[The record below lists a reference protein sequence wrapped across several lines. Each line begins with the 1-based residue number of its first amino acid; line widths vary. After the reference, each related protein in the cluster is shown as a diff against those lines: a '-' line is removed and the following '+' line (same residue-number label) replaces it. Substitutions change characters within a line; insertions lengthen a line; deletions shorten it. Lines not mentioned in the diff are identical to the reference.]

1 MEEFLVLQCVFY
13 RMLTNW
19 CSSSYVLVGSADEVK
34 ELYGI
39 MKKLER
45 RKKASVENGFGITWL
60 GCLVD
65 ALGEDWKKVSCRGE
79 WNVVSKRGNTL
90 RFTTETAWGPCNQ
103 VFDLICRKY
112 PSIRYYFQSEEP
124 GMVEYLTND
133 KEGKYF
139 KDKYCVDVYTP
150 EKEFKH
156 KHFLDEQSLYKW
168 LGDILGTIVTSADDI
183 EKQNKRW
190 YDTSSSAFCHIY
202 EFRKI

>member
-1 MEEFLVLQCVFY
+1 MP
-13 RMLTNW
+13 NW

-34 ELYGI
+34 KLYGI

-45 RKKASVENGFGITWL
+45 RKKAFVENGFGITWL

-79 WNVVSKRGNTL
+79 WNAVCKRRNTL

-124 GMVEYLTND
+124 GMVENLTND

-190 YDTSSSAFCHIY
+190 YDTGSSAFCHIY

>member
-1 MEEFLVLQCVFY
+1 ME
-13 RMLTNW
+13 
-19 CSSSYVLVGSADEVK
+19 CSQQKRKYIEV
-34 ELYGI
+34 YD
-39 MKKLER
+39 R
-45 RKKASVENGFGITWL
+45 NGM
-60 GCLVD
+60 
-65 ALGEDWKKVSCRGE
+65 
-79 WNVVSKRGNTL
+79 
-90 RFTTETAWGPCNQ
+90 GPCNQ

-156 KHFLDEQSLYKW
+156 KHFLDEQCMYKW
-168 LGDILGTIVTSADDI
+168 LGDILDTIVTSADDI

-190 YDTSSSAFCHIY
+190 YDTGSSAFATFMSLGKSEYIAS
-202 EFRKI
+202 EAVSFWDNLFFETLWE

>member
-1 MEEFLVLQCVFY
+1 MP
-13 RMLTNW
+13 NW

-34 ELYGI
+34 KLYGI
-39 MKKLER
+39 MKSWNEEKSIRWKRFRNNLAWLSCWCFGRRLE
-45 RKKASVENGFGITWL
+45 
-60 GCLVD
+60 
-65 ALGEDWKKVSCRGE
+65 KVSCRGE
-79 WNVVSKRGNTL
+79 WNAVCKRGNTL

-150 EKEFKH
+150 EKNLSISIF
-156 KHFLDEQSLYKW
+156 
-168 LGDILGTIVTSADDI
+168 
-183 EKQNKRW
+183 
-190 YDTSSSAFCHIY
+190 
-202 EFRKI
+202 

>member
-1 MEEFLVLQCVFY
+1 M
-13 RMLTNW
+13 
-19 CSSSYVLVGSADEVK
+19 VGSADEVK

-39 MKKLER
+39 MKKLEQ
-45 RKKASVENGFGITWL
+45 RKKASIENGFGITWL

-79 WNVVSKRGNTL
+79 WNAVSKRGNTL

-168 LGDILGTIVTSADDI
+168 LGDILGTIVTFADDI

-190 YDTSSSAFCHIY
+190 NDAGSSAFCHIY

>member
-1 MEEFLVLQCVFY
+1 
-13 RMLTNW
+13 
-19 CSSSYVLVGSADEVK
+19 
-34 ELYGI
+34 

-79 WNVVSKRGNTL
+79 WSAVCKRRNTL

-190 YDTSSSAFCHIY
+190 YDTGSSAFCHIY